1 MAIYSNKEI
10 FSRNLRYYMNINNK
24 DRFTM
29 CKDLNIAYTTFAD
42 WYNGKILPRIDK
54 IEKIA
59 DYFNIKKS
67 DLIENKYKANSVPV
81 LRSC

>member
-1 MAIYSNKEI
+1 M
-10 FSRNLRYYMNINNK
+10 NNK

-29 CKDLNIAYTTFAD
+29 SKDLGVPYTTFAD

-59 DYFNIKKS
+59 NYFGVKKS
-67 DLIENKYKANSVPV
+67 DLIENKYKASTVPL
-81 LRSC
+81 LRYC

>member
-10 FSRNLRYYMNINNK
+10 FCRNLRYYMNINNK